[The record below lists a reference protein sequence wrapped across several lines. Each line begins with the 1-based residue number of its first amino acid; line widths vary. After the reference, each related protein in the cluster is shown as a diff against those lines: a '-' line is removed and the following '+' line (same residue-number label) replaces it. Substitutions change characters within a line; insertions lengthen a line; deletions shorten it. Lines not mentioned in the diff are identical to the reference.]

1 VIVVKDIIT
10 RLDRVRTDANQIL
23 SSVESAKGRRFTLDT
38 SYDALG
44 KLSVK
49 QDDLLRQALRCV
61 EHELYR
67 AAHVMAWAGF
77 IDFLHEKLGEDGF
90 AKLNGH
96 RNWNVKVAEDL
107 RNWSDFQVVEA
118 AKDCGLVGKTLMKAL
133 HGLLNKR
140 NECAH
145 PEDYFPTLNDT
156 LGYIEELFKRLA
168 TLQSRPL

>member
-1 VIVVKDIIT
+1 MIVVKDIIT

-77 IDFLHEKLGEDGF
+77 IDFLH
-90 AKLNGH
+90 
-96 RNWNVKVAEDL
+96 AEL
-107 RNWSDFQVVEA
+107 R
-118 AKDCGLVGKTLMKAL
+118 
-133 HGLLNKR
+133 R
-140 NECAH
+140 
-145 PEDYFPTLNDT
+145 
-156 LGYIEELFKRLA
+156 
-168 TLQSRPL
+168 